1 MFPFSQGMITFIPIP
16 ILNVLAGIQ
25 SCKALNLSPI
35 RKNTFTSKDTEI
47 VNKQTKAVQKAD
59 H

>member
-1 MFPFSQGMITFIPIP
+1 MFPFSQEMITFIPIP

-25 SCKALNLSPI
+25 SCKALNVSPI
-35 RKNTFTSKDTEI
+35 RKHTFTSEDTEME
-47 VNKQTKAVQKAD
+47 NKQTTAAQKAD